1 MYKFIDRKSKEKDEE
16 IIMLIIVSGSS
27 GVGKNTVL
35 NELFKKYPNYK
46 NLVSCTTR
54 GIREGEVEGL
64 YYNYLTKEEFLK
76 LHSQGEFAEY
86 EEIHG
91 NYYGMRIKDIDE
103 AIKSEEIYIK
113 DLGVEGAQNMQ
124 AIAGKE
130 NLLSIFI
137 DAPKE
142 VLRERLEGRGETQ
155 IDLRL
160 SRYDY
165 EHQYIKNYDY
175 VVQNIDLLE
184 CVQEVDSVIKHY
196 KMKKKR
202 EIECTKKGCE
212 QCLGK

>member
-1 MYKFIDRKSKEKDEE
+1 
-16 IIMLIIVSGSS
+16 MLVIVSGSS

-35 NELFKKYPNYK
+35 NELFKKNPKYK

-54 GIREGEVEGL
+54 GIRDGEVEGL
-64 YYNYLTKEEFLK
+64 YYHYLTKEEFMELNSK
-76 LHSQGEFAEY
+76 GEFAEF

-91 NYYGMRIKDIDE
+91 NYYGVRISDIE
-103 AIKSEEIYIK
+103 NAIQSNDIYIK

-124 AIAGKE
+124 AIAGRE
-130 NLLSIFI
+130 NLLCIFI
-137 DAPKE
+137 DASKE
-142 VLRERLEGRGETQ
+142 ILRERLIGRGETQ

-175 VVQNIDLLE
+175 VVQNIELDE
-184 CVQEVDSVIKHY
+184 CVKEVDSIIKH
-196 KMKKKR
+196 KNLNKKSVKETKKK
-202 EIECTKKGCE
+202 GYE